1 MIVIKKVGTESI
13 PVIKSIAETT
23 WPVAYG
29 EILTAAQLRYMLEL
43 IYSESSL
50 DNQMQKGQQFIIG
63 YNENNP
69 VAFAAYSTKENS
81 TSIYKLHKIY
91 ILPNQQGKGL
101 GKLLIDY
108 IVQDIAPCTTL
119 HLNVNRHN
127 KARFFYEK
135 LGFKIIA
142 EEDIDIGNG
151 HFMND
156 YVMELK
162 LQQ

>member
-1 MIVIKKVGTESI
+1 MIEIKKVGTESI

-29 EILTAAQLRYMLEL
+29 EILTQEQLAYMLHL
-43 IYSESSL
+43 IYSESAL
-50 DNQMQKGQQFIIG
+50 EDQMQKGQQFIIA
-63 YNENNP
+63 NDENKA
-69 VAFAAYSTKENS
+69 VAFAAYSPKENNS
-81 TSIYKLHKIY
+81 TIYKLHKIY

-101 GKLLIDY
+101 GKLLVDY
-108 IVQDIAPCTTL
+108 IIKDIAPCSIL

-135 LGFKIIA
+135 LGFKIIK
-142 EEDIDIGNG
+142 EEDIDIGNNF
-151 HFMND
+151 FMND

-162 LQQ
+162 W